1 MSEEGKAI
9 VRRNA
14 ILTTIALYFVLCPPL
29 GEAAAQSV
37 EEFYKANPITVL
49 VASDVGGAYDVYTR
63 TVGRYLS
70 KHIPGQPNVIVK
82 FMPGAGGLIAVNHL
96 ANVAPRDG
104 SAIGAIRAANPVE
117 PILNP
122 GRQVQFDPRELNWI
136 GNVSSQHGTCF
147 TWHTSPIR
155 SLEQVKARE
164 LAVAATSSV
173 ANVGTLPKI
182 LNSLIGT
189 KFKVVAGYTTSGM
202 RLALERGEVE
212 GICGLSFATL
222 MAAQGG
228 WITDKKLNFLA
239 QTGLDKNPALL
250 DVPLVSEYAKDA
262 ADRLIFHLLDYRE
275 VLGRPFVA
283 PPNVPP
289 ARLDALRVAFDRTM
303 QDPAFLAEAMKLG
316 MTVEPTEY
324 KGMEKIIAD
333 AYAVPKEVVTKTFDL
348 MRGIGMDASDEK

>member
-1 MSEEGKAI
+1 VAG
-9 VRRNA
+9 
-14 ILTTIALYFVLCPPL
+14 LLCVQWA
-29 GEAAAQSV
+29 EAAAQSI
-37 EEFYKANPITVL
+37 EEFYKANPITVF

-63 TVGRYLS
+63 TVARYWS
-70 KHIPGQPNVIVK
+70 MHIPGQPNLIVK

-122 GRQVQFDPRELNWI
+122 GKQVQFDPRELNWI

-147 TWHTSPIR
+147 TWHTSAVK
-155 SLEQVKARE
+155 SLEQVKTRE
-164 LAVAATSSV
+164 LAVAATSLV

-189 KFKVVAGYTTSGM
+189 RFKVVAGYTTSGM

-222 MAAQGG
+222 MAAQGD
-228 WITDKKLNFLA
+228 WIRTNKLNFLA
-239 QTGLDKNPALL
+239 QTGLEKNPALP

-275 VLGRPFVA
+275 VLGRPYVA
-283 PPNVPP
+283 PPGVPS
-289 ARLDALRVAFDRTM
+289 ARLSALRLAFDETM
-303 QDPAFLAEAMKLG
+303 QDPAFLAEATKLG
-316 MTVEPTEY
+316 MTVEPTDY

-333 AYAVPKEVVTKTFDL
+333 AYAIPKEIVTKTFEL
-348 MRGIGMDASDEK
+348 MRGVGMDSGNDR